1 MYLPPLHPQPHR
13 DIYVSG
19 DVTIHPSA
27 AIAPGVL
34 IQAEAESRVVIGSGV
49 CIGMGSVI
57 HAHDGLLEVQSGAV
71 LGAGVLLMGTSQ
83 VGAGASIG
91 ASSTILDSTIA
102 AQTIVQPGSL
112 IGDRSRQEAVEELPT
127 TDPQPEDPESISDNG
142 FSHNGD
148 GTIPE
153 SNSEAT
159 PEAVPATE
167 ADTSQNGSGNL
178 ARKTVTHVYGQ
189 AYVSELLSTL
199 LPHRQTP

>member
-112 IGDRSRQEAVEELPT
+112 IGDRSRQEAVEASPT
-127 TDPQPEDPESISDNG
+127 ADPQPEETEPVSGNGTRPNPESK
-142 FSHNGD
+142 
-148 GTIPE
+148 E
-153 SNSEAT
+153 T
-159 PEAVPATE
+159 PEVAATE
-167 ADTSQNGSGNL
+167 TEVSQNGSGNL

>member
-34 IQAEAESRVVIGSGV
+34 IQAEADSRVVIGSGV
-49 CIGMGSVI
+49 CIGMGAVI

-102 AQTIVQPGSL
+102 AQTIVPPGSL
-112 IGDRSRQEAVEELPT
+112 IGDRSRQDVAEESPITEAPSVEAEQTAQANGSKSVPETSPAVE
-127 TDPQPEDPESISDNG
+127 SD
-142 FSHNGD
+142 
-148 GTIPE
+148 
-153 SNSEAT
+153 AT
-159 PEAVPATE
+159 PAETAA
-167 ADTSQNGSGNL
+167 SQNGSNL
-178 ARKTVTHVYGQ
+178 AKKTVTHVYGQ

-199 LPHRQTP
+199 LPHRQNP

>member
-19 DVTIHPSA
+19 NVTIHPSA

-34 IQAEAESRVVIGSGV
+34 IQAEADSRVVIGSGV
-49 CIGMGSVI
+49 CIGTGAVI
-57 HAHDGLLEVQSGAV
+57 HAYGGLLEVQSGAV
-71 LGAGVLLMGTSQ
+71 LGAGVLLMGVSL

-102 AQTIVQPGSL
+102 AQTIVPPGSL
-112 IGDRSRQEAVEELPT
+112 IGDRSRQGTTSEEPIVDEAPSGKAEQRAEGNGSESAAETSPVVE
-127 TDPQPEDPESISDNG
+127 
-142 FSHNGD
+142 
-148 GTIPE
+148 
-153 SNSEAT
+153 EAT
-159 PEAVPATE
+159 PAETAV
-167 ADTSQNGSGNL
+167 SQNGSNL

-199 LPHRQTP
+199 LPHRFNP